1 MTEIYRQ
8 LGEKLY
14 EDLSIKD
21 DDNKKDKSIQRIN
34 SNIVDEVSNVH
45 IKITQELVNMM
56 IYGVANPS
64 SDQPIKGSLIDV
76 YARLWEG
83 DITGTNTV
91 KQLNT
96 LYNSPFMLEDT
107 KILWNRFTNKIAG
120 FIGGIDKTLLISKI
134 LSPIILIAVIVLYI
148 LIVKDII
155 KTNSWKLK
163 WQFIISIGGLISA
176 VILLFIGYWKSSTFI
191 LICNAATAVA
201 CIVWLCYCF
210 YNKGKEDNN
219 TPAET
224 PTDPDNNG
232 DKPPE
237 NPDDNNG
244 DAGTPPETPTDPNGD
259 DNKQ

>member
-1 MTEIYRQ
+1 
-8 LGEKLY
+8 
-14 EDLSIKD
+14 
-21 DDNKKDKSIQRIN
+21 
-34 SNIVDEVSNVH
+34 
-45 IKITQELVNMM
+45 M